1 MIRQGS
7 TMTKVERVVYLP
19 NDEEEYKVLEL
30 NVDWNYESSEY
41 GDGSEDIEF
50 TTYATDS
57 EGNEV
62 ELSSDEET
70 KLMEELRD
78 SGEFA

>member
-7 TMTKVERVVYLP
+7 TMTKVERVTYLP

-30 NVDWNYESSEY
+30 SVDWTYESCEY

-62 ELSSDEET
+62 KLSSDEET

>member
-7 TMTKVERVVYLP
+7 TMTKVEREVYLP
-19 NDEEEYKVLEL
+19 DDEVGYKVVEL
-30 NVDWNYESSEY
+30 NVDWTYESCEY
-41 GDGSEDIEF
+41 GDGSECVEF

-57 EGNEV
+57 DGAEV
-62 ELSSDEET
+62 ELTPEEDT